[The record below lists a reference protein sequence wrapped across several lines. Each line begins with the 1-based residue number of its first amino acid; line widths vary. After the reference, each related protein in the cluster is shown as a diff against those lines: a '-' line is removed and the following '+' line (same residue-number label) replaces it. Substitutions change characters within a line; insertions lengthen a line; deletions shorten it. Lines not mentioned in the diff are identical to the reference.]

1 MQPSTVR
8 PATQEDLPAIIQL
21 TRENRSLL
29 ERLEPTF
36 WRASANADEAHA
48 AFMEYVVATP
58 EFTTRL
64 LDKDGPIGFS
74 VCSKHPAGWWFV
86 DDVCLSADADWLTDG
101 LILLNATEE
110 RPAVMTAP
118 HKDEAR
124 VHAAEQA
131 GLALVS
137 TFRSIR
143 FDQKLSFDLF
153 DGQVEL
159 RKPSPALCSP
169 PLHVFGL
176 AMTSESISVIADGLD
191 GYVVLSPAI
200 AVPSIYDVGG
210 KVSIIDRVVADDR
223 ENALKKALGFAVQR
237 DDIGVILIIAAE
249 DQELA
254 SIADDIGAGHPV
266 DVFKWPE

>member
-1 MQPSTVR
+1 MHINIVR
-8 PATQEDLPAIIQL
+8 PASKEDLPAIIQL

-48 AFMEYVVATP
+48 AFMEFVVADP
-58 EFTTRL
+58 HITTRV

-74 VCSKHPAGWWFV
+74 VCSKHPAGLWFV
-86 DDVCLSADADWLTDG
+86 DDVCLSGDADWSTDG
-101 LILLNATEE
+101 LNLLNAIDE

-124 VHAAEQA
+124 IRAAERA

-143 FDQKLSFDLF
+143 FDQDLLF
-153 DGQVEL
+153 DMFHSQIEL
-159 RKPSPALCSP
+159 RKPPLTLCSP
-169 PLHVFGL
+169 PLHVFGP
-176 AMTSESISVIADGLD
+176 AFTSESISVIGDELD
-191 GYVVLSPAI
+191 GYVVLSPAV
-200 AVPSIYDVGG
+200 AVPPIYDVGG

-223 ENALKKALGFAVQR
+223 AHALRRALSFAVQR
-237 DDIGVILIIAAE
+237 GDIGVILIVAQE
-249 DQELA
+249 DMELMG
-254 SIADDIGAGHPV
+254 IADDFGAGHPV